1 MAHFRL
7 IFRHKKDRL
16 SRRQTVYQRKV
27 LLDDFLNLAYR
38 YIKLFC
44 EGFYGDAVDKPSFQ
58 QRPIALSVTTSHIA
72 IYGIAYI
79 FVAGHSYHPV

>member
-1 MAHFRL
+1 L
-7 IFRHKKDRL
+7 GTKKDRL

-27 LLDDFLNLAYR
+27 LFEDFFDLAYG

-44 EGFYGDAVDKPSFQ
+44 ESFYGDSVDKPPFQ
-58 QRPIALSVTTSHIA
+58 KRPITLTVPTSHIA

-79 FVAGHSYHPV
+79 LIAGHSITL

>member
-7 IFRHKKDRL
+7 IFGHKKDRL

-27 LLDDFLNLAYR
+27 LFEDFFDLAYG

-44 EGFYGDAVDKPSFQ
+44 EGFYGNAVDKPSFQ
-58 QRPIALSVTTSHIA
+58 KCSVALSVTTSHKT
-72 IYGIAYI
+72 IYGITYI
-79 FVAGHSYHPV
+79 LIAGHSITL